1 MPELKEGQKAPD
13 FSLPSTEGRE
23 VALSEFQGKKNIVL
37 YFYPKDDTPGCTK
50 EACDF
55 RDRIRDFGKKD
66 TVVLG
71 VSADPVK
78 SHESFRGKFKLP
90 FPLLSDEGKKAIR
103 EYGVW
108 KEKSMYGKTY
118 MGIERTT
125 VVIDKAGKVH
135 KIFPKVK
142 VDGHSE
148 EVLEALESLP

>member
-1 MPELKEGQKAPD
+1 MSPLEEGKPAPD

-23 VALSEFQGKKNIVL
+23 IQLSEFKGKKNVVL

-55 RDRIRDFGKKD
+55 RDSLKKIETED
-66 TVVLG
+66 AVVLG
-71 VSADPVK
+71 VSADGID
-78 SHESFRGKFKLP
+78 SHKKFRKKFSLP
-90 FPLLSDEGKKAIR
+90 FPLLSDEGKKVIK

-108 KEKSMYGKTY
+108 KQKSFMGKTF

-125 VVIDKAGKVH
+125 VVIDKAGKVR

-142 VDGHSE
+142 VDGHRD
-148 EVLEALESLP
+148 EVLETLEGL